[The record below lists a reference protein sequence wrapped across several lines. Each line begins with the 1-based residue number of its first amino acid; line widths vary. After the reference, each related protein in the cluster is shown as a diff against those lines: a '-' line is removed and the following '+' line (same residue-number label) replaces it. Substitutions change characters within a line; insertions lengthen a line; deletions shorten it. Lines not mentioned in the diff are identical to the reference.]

1 MKKSGR
7 KLMSP
12 QIDFCFK
19 ELMSV
24 EFIRRGFILAVLGL
38 EEEEVAGSRL
48 MPTEIGGDRQE
59 EKLIIMDVF
68 VSLRDGTNI
77 NMEIQV
83 IEIREWK
90 NRSVFYLCKNIA
102 RQLRKGQGYEMI
114 NKCIQIGILNF
125 GLSPRKKEYFT
136 RYVLKE
142 EKGSE
147 MYTDRIELYTLEL
160 PKIDVKSCEQSE
172 IWQWGVFF
180 RGNEEEIEMV
190 AERNKYIKRAYEEL
204 QKISADEAMWR
215 GYEAREKALRDYNT
229 QVNAYRREGME
240 EGQIRAYIDAI
251 LDFLSETGKIPDN
264 LRAVIEEEKNI
275 QLLKS
280 WTRQAARVGSVE
292 EFVEKTRMACA
303 K

>member
-1 MKKSGR
+1 
-7 KLMSP
+7 MSP

-102 RQLRKGQGYEMI
+102 RQLRKGQGYESS
-114 NKCIQIGILNF
+114 ILSVLSVAF
-125 GLSPRKKEYFT
+125 GYPGRHSVDHRS
-136 RYVLKE
+136 V
-142 EKGSE
+142 
-147 MYTDRIELYTLEL
+147 
-160 PKIDVKSCEQSE
+160 
-172 IWQWGVFF
+172 
-180 RGNEEEIEMV
+180 
-190 AERNKYIKRAYEEL
+190 
-204 QKISADEAMWR
+204 
-215 GYEAREKALRDYNT
+215 
-229 QVNAYRREGME
+229 RREVD
-240 EGQIRAYIDAI
+240 Q
-251 LDFLSETGKIPDN
+251 
-264 LRAVIEEEKNI
+264 
-275 QLLKS
+275 
-280 WTRQAARVGSVE
+280 
-292 EFVEKTRMACA
+292 
-303 K
+303 